1 MFIIDLKLTKDL
13 AIVDKYVPAHR
24 EWLKSKYEQGLFLC
38 SGPKIPRT
46 GGIIITLIKDRQ
58 MVEAIIHEDPY
69 YKNDVASYS
78 LIEFD
83 PLLHNDKIKGLLP

>member
-13 AIVDKYVPAHR
+13 HVVDKYVPEHR
-24 EWLKSKYEQGLFLC
+24 EWLKTKYDQGLFLC

-46 GGIIITLIKDRQ
+46 GGVIITLIKDRNV
-58 MVEAIIHEDPY
+58 VEAIIKEDPY
-69 YKNDVASYS
+69 YRNDVASYS

-83 PLLHNDKIKGLLP
+83 PLLHNDRIKDLLP